1 MLANDPVRV
10 HIRQFLE
17 QQRGERYRAFI
28 IHGPPLSGKT
38 TFARKLATTVPGCVY
53 LDVLK
58 YVTERPELAE
68 KVDII
73 DAAALRKMVIAS
85 AAETGAK
92 VLLVDEI
99 DFLVHVWGTDLAEF
113 KQVVKSLSAT
123 QTPAIIGFV
132 LQTRHDLE
140 AWNLL
145 NNANQ
150 SRILHIEDI
159 SVL

>member
-1 MLANDPVRV
+1 MLANDSVRV

-17 QQRGERYRAFI
+17 QLRGERYRAFV

-38 TFARKLATTVPGCVY
+38 TFTRRLAEETPGGMY

-58 YVTERPELAE
+58 YVAERPELVE
-68 KVDII
+68 RVDII
-73 DAAALRKMVIAS
+73 DATALRNRIIAH

-99 DFLVHVWGTDLAEF
+99 DFLVHIWGNELAEF
-113 KQVVKSLSAT
+113 KHVVESLSVT
-123 QTPAIIGFV
+123 QTPSIIGFV
-132 LQTRHDLE
+132 LQTCSALE

-145 NNANQ
+145 NNARQ

-159 SVL
+159 SIL